1 MKSLLRQLLV
11 NMAAL
16 WTTAQILPGLQLT
29 GGFQTLL
36 IGGGVF
42 MLINIIVVPLLK
54 VMFLPLNLLT
64 FGFFTWVINVL
75 ALYFLTNIVSEIKL
89 VPYLFAGANFGLV
102 VVPMIDLNTLQV
114 AIISSFLIGLIS
126 NLVKWLMK

>member
-16 WTTAQILPGLQLT
+16 WVSAQILPGLVL
-29 GGFQTLL
+29 GGGLKTLL
-36 IGGGVF
+36 IGGFVF
-42 MLINIIVVPLLK
+42 MVINLIVVPLLK
-54 VMFLPLNLLT
+54 VMFLPLNILT

-89 VPYLFAGANFGLV
+89 VPYLFEGFDFGLV
-102 VVPMIDLNTLQV
+102 VVPPIDLNTLQV
-114 AIISSFLIGLIS
+114 AIAASFIVGFLV
-126 NLVKWLMK
+126 NLLKWILK

>member
-16 WTTAQILPGLQLT
+16 WTTAQILPGLQLN
-29 GGFQTLL
+29 GGFQALM
-36 IGGGVF
+36 IGGLVF
-42 MLINIIVVPLLK
+42 MVINIVIVPLLK
-54 VMFLPLNLLT
+54 IMFLPLNLLT

-75 ALYFLTNIVSEIKL
+75 ALYFLTNIVSEIRL
-89 VPYLFAGANFGLV
+89 VPYLFGGLNLGLV
-102 VVPMIDLNTLQV
+102 VVPSVDLNTLQV
-114 AIISSFLIGLIS
+114 AIVASFLIGLIS